1 MLCFILDTPHR
12 GRYFHDCVI
21 KASKRKVQASPVGNP
36 HYTPSVE
43 PERSTRCQRLSRPLK
58 SQVETGTAEKL
69 SRKGKAVR
77 KTGQYAPSPG
87 TVIAVEAR
95 NGKT

>member
-1 MLCFILDTPHR
+1 M
-12 GRYFHDCVI
+12 
-21 KASKRKVQASPVGNP
+21 
-36 HYTPSVE
+36 
-43 PERSTRCQRLSRPLK
+43 
-58 SQVETGTAEKL
+58 GTAEQL